1 MHYINLSETYFGEED
16 DEFITKVAENIEQAL
31 PLIDPGYTEAA
42 DYNGVKIFK
51 KRKSGLR
58 RVS

>member
-16 DEFITKVAENIEQAL
+16 DEFIIQVAENVEQAL
-31 PLIDPGYTEAA
+31 PLIESGYTEAA
-42 DYNGVKIFK
+42 DFNGVKIFR